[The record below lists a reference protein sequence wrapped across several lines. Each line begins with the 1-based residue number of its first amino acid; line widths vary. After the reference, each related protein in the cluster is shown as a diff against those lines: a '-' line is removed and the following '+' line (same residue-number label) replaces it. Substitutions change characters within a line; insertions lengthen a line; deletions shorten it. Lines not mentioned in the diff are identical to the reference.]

1 MPITNNAYSRTN
13 KQHGLALITV
23 LFIFALASMLVINIQ
38 QRQSLDIAQTS
49 ATLALTQAQTFALS
63 AEDIAKAGL
72 ILDMNRDNNQNELW
86 DTASEQWNQD
96 ISLEEAGAKILVSVR
111 DLQGLFNLNSLYN
124 NNAESKQ
131 RFQRLLEEI
140 GLQNTAAI
148 TSELGLRLDPSSSPY
163 NVKGAGILL
172 AHPSELL
179 TLDSMGLEQ
188 YKLLEPYITALPNS
202 VALNINTAAPQV
214 LASWDPALSMSDA
227 KAVVNQAHAGSCGI
241 AVRNNNVFKTTE
253 ELWNHSNIK
262 SLASKANNTLWQKAD
277 FSVNSQFFAVLIQVH
292 FNEQILM
299 LESVI
304 RREKGNFVG
313 VIYRDFSKTMDAMN
327 NKIITCSKI

>member
-1 MPITNNAYSRTN
+1 LPTINNNRN
-13 KQHGLALITV
+13 KQQGLALITV

-49 ATLALTQAQTFALS
+49 STLALTQMQTLALS

-72 ILDMNRDNNQNELW
+72 ILDMNRDNDQNEVW

-96 ISLEEAGAKILVSVR
+96 IPLEEAGAKILVSVR

-124 NNAESKQ
+124 NNAEAKQ
-131 RFQRLLEEI
+131 RFQRLLDEV
-140 GLQNTAAI
+140 GVQNAAAI
-148 TSELGLRLDPSSSPY
+148 VSELTLRLDPNGSPY

-179 TLDSMGLEQ
+179 TLDSMELEQ

-214 LASWDPALSMSDA
+214 LASWDPALSLSDA
-227 KAVVNQAHAGSCGI
+227 TTVINQAHAGSCGI
-241 AVRNNNVFKTTE
+241 AVRNNNVFKTTD
-253 ELWNHSNIK
+253 ELWDHANIK
-262 SLASKANNTLWQKAD
+262 SLVSQTNNTLWQKAD

-292 FNEQILM
+292 FNEQLLM

-313 VIYRDFSKTMDAMN
+313 VIYRDFSKTMDAMD